1 MAKKKTI
8 SKEEY
13 IKDEDKQG
21 IGYPRKLWRVLE
33 RKGKLLTRKAD
44 DS

>member
-21 IGYPRKLWRVLE
+21 RVFE
-33 RKGKLLTRKAD
+33 WQGKLLTRKAE